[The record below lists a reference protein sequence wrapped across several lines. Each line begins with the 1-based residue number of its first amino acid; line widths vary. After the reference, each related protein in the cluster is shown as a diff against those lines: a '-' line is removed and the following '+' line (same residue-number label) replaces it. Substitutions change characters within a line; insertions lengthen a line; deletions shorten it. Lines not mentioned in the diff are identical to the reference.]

1 MNIRVGDKVKRISG
15 GWHGGLDVG
24 DTAIV
29 SDIIDKD
36 TIMLK
41 GHGDWVFNAQ
51 YFEVIKEEEKEKEIP
66 NVSNVSEIAKQLERL
81 KATDTEREIS
91 NLRDN
96 IRSYE
101 KSVEDGRRHMDKYYQ
116 RIREAMLEIKRLEQ
130 VNEDKVD
137 FSSEVENILNHKY
150 VEGMIV
156 TGSKSFNIYTDYIDI
171 YDEEGNR
178 FRGNKYRL
186 EFDFNNMEC
195 RIYGIEDDLCRKS
208 YWTNHDPHPHV
219 SGNNGRACWGDA
231 GSMLSMNMNEFE
243 LYASFIVVLNF
254 LQQVNT
260 SDPAGAYICNWDCI
274 DDDNNDIE
282 NPYEDV
288 NFAKCTVCDEDLSE
302 NEAVFCDECGD
313 YCCDLH
319 SYWIEDIQGYV
330 CESCYDNYYGKCAHC
345 EERFHEENLT
355 EIHGDTYCESC
366 RDELFIQC
374 DNCEEY
380 EPNDRVFCCEGCGR
394 NFCLDCEEEQDGL
407 CSECYEERE
416 EEEDDE
422 C

>member
-1 MNIRVGDKVKRISG
+1 MDIRVGDKVKRISG

-41 GHGDWVFNAQ
+41 GYGDWKFYIPN
-51 YFEVIKEEEKEKEIP
+51 FKIIREEEKEKEIP
-66 NVSNVSEIAKQLERL
+66 NVSNVNEIAKQLEGL
-81 KATDTEREIS
+81 KATDTERQIS
-91 NLRDN
+91 RLKDN
-96 IRSYE
+96 IKSYE
-101 KSVEDGRRHMDKYYQ
+101 ESVENGRKHMDRYYKK
-116 RIREAMLEIKRLEQ
+116 IREAMLEIKRLEQ

-171 YDEEGNR
+171 YDEDGNR

-186 EFDFNNMEC
+186 EFNFNDMEC

-208 YWTNHDPHPHV
+208 YWTKHDPHPHV
-219 SGNNGRACWGDA
+219 NGDSGRACWGDA

-260 SDPAGAYICNWDCI
+260 NDPAGAYICNWDCI
-274 DDDNNDIE
+274 DDDDNDIE
-282 NPYEDV
+282 NPYENV

-302 NEAVFCDECGD
+302 DEATYCDECGE
-313 YCCDLH
+313 YCCDSH
-319 SYWIEDIQGYV
+319 AYWIDDNQWYV
-330 CESCYDNYYGKCAHC
+330 CEHCYDNYYGKCAHC

-355 EIHGDTYCESC
+355 EIHGDTYCEHC

-394 NFCLDCEEEQDGL
+394 NFCLDCEEEQEGL

-416 EEEDDE
+416 EEENDE

>member
-1 MNIRVGDKVKRISG
+1 MDIRVGDKVKRISG

-41 GHGDWVFNAQ
+41 GYGDWKFYIPN
-51 YFEVIKEEEKEKEIP
+51 FKIIREEEKEKEIP
-66 NVSNVSEIAKQLERL
+66 NVSNVSEIAKQLEGL
-81 KATDTEREIS
+81 KATDTERQIS
-91 NLRDN
+91 RLKDN
-96 IRSYE
+96 IKSYE
-101 KSVEDGRRHMDKYYQ
+101 ESVEDGRKHMDKYYK

-156 TGSKSFNIYTDYIDI
+156 TGNKSFNIYTDYIDI
-171 YDEEGNR
+171 YDEDGNR

-186 EFDFNNMEC
+186 EFNFNDMEC

-208 YWTNHDPHPHV
+208 YWTKHDPHPHV
-219 SGNNGRACWGDA
+219 NGDSGRACWGDA

-260 SDPAGAYICNWDCI
+260 NDPAGAYICNWDCI

-282 NPYEDV
+282 NPYENV

-302 NEAVFCDECGD
+302 DEATYCDECGE
-313 YCCDLH
+313 YCCDSH
-319 SYWIEDIQGYV
+319 AYWIDDNQWYV
-330 CESCYDNYYGKCAHC
+330 CEHCYDNYYGKCAHC

-355 EIHGDTYCESC
+355 EIHGDTYCEHC

-416 EEEDDE
+416 EEEDE

>member
-1 MNIRVGDKVKRISG
+1 MDIRVGDKVKRIEG
-15 GWHGGLDVG
+15 GSHGGLNVG

-29 SDIIDKD
+29 SDIIDEF

-41 GHGDWVFNAQ
+41 GHGNWKFHIPN
-51 YFEVIKEEEKEKEIP
+51 FEVIKEKENKKEIP
-66 NVSNVSEIAKQLERL
+66 NVNNVSEIAKQLERL

-101 KSVEDGRRHMDKYYQ
+101 ESVENGRKHMDRYYKK
-116 RIREAMLEIKRLEQ
+116 IREAMLEIKRLEQ

-171 YDEEGNR
+171 YDEDGNR

-186 EFDFNNMEC
+186 EFNFNDMEC

-208 YWTNHDPHPHV
+208 YWTKHDPHPHV
-219 SGNNGRACWGDA
+219 NGESGRACWGDA

-260 SDPAGAYICNWDCI
+260 SDPAGEYICNWDCI

-282 NPYEDV
+282 NPYENV

-302 NEAVFCDECGD
+302 DEATYCDECGE
-313 YCCDLH
+313 YCCDSH
-319 SYWIEDIQGYV
+319 AYWIDDNQWYV
-330 CESCYDNYYGKCAHC
+330 CEHCYDNYYGRCAHC

-355 EIHGDTYCESC
+355 EIHGDTYCEHC

-374 DNCEEY
+374 DNCDEY
-380 EPNDRVFCCEGCGR
+380 EPNDRVFYCEGCGKH
-394 NFCLDCEEEQDGL
+394 FCLDCEEEQDGL

-416 EEEDDE
+416 EEEDE

>member
-1 MNIRVGDKVKRISG
+1 MDIRVGDKVKRISG

-29 SDIIDKD
+29 SDIIDEF

-41 GHGDWVFNAQ
+41 GHNNWKFHIPN
-51 YFEVIKEEEKEKEIP
+51 FEIIKEEKEKEIP
-66 NVSNVSEIAKQLERL
+66 NVNNVSEIAKQLEGL
-81 KATDTEREIS
+81 KATDTERQIS
-91 NLRDN
+91 RLKDN
-96 IRSYE
+96 IKSYE
-101 KSVEDGRRHMDKYYQ
+101 ESVENGKKHMDRYYKK
-116 RIREAMLEIKRLEQ
+116 IRETMLEIKRLEQ

-156 TGSKSFNIYTDYIDI
+156 TGNKSFNIYTDYIDI
-171 YDEEGNR
+171 YDEDGNR

-186 EFDFNNMEC
+186 EFNFNDMEC

-208 YWTNHDPHPHV
+208 YWTKHDPHPHV
-219 SGNNGRACWGDA
+219 NGDSGRACWGDA

-260 SDPAGAYICNWDCI
+260 NDPAGAYICNWDCI

-282 NPYEDV
+282 NPYENV

-302 NEAVFCDECGD
+302 DEATYCDECGE
-313 YCCDLH
+313 YCCDSH
-319 SYWIEDIQGYV
+319 AYWIDDNQWYV
-330 CESCYDNYYGKCAHC
+330 CEHCYDNYYGRCAHC
-345 EERFHEENLT
+345 GERFHEENLT
-355 EIHGDTYCESC
+355 EVKEDTYCESC

-374 DNCEEY
+374 DNCDEY
-380 EPNDRVFCCEGCGR
+380 EPNDRVFYCEGCGKH
-394 NFCLDCEEEQDGL
+394 FCLDCEEEQDGL

-416 EEEDDE
+416 EEENDE

>member
-1 MNIRVGDKVKRISG
+1 MDIRVGDKVKRISG

-41 GHGDWVFNAQ
+41 GYGDWKFYIPN
-51 YFEVIKEEEKEKEIP
+51 FKIIREEEKEKEIH
-66 NVSNVSEIAKQLERL
+66 NVSNVSEIAKQLEGL
-81 KATDTEREIS
+81 KATDTERQIS
-91 NLRDN
+91 RLKDN
-96 IRSYE
+96 IKSYE
-101 KSVEDGRRHMDKYYQ
+101 ESVENGRKHMDKYYK

-130 VNEDKVD
+130 VNEDKTD
-137 FSSEVENILNHKY
+137 FSSEIENILNHKY

-156 TGSKSFNIYTDYIDI
+156 TGNKSFNIYTDYIDI
-171 YDEEGNR
+171 YDEDGNR

-186 EFDFNNMEC
+186 EFNFNDMEC

-208 YWTNHDPHPHV
+208 YWTKHDPHPHV
-219 SGNNGRACWGDA
+219 NGDSGRACWGDA

-260 SDPAGAYICNWDCI
+260 SDPAGEYICNWDCI

-282 NPYEDV
+282 NPYENV

-302 NEAVFCDECGD
+302 DEATYCEECGEYYSD
-313 YCCDLH
+313 SH
-319 SYWIEDIQGYV
+319 SYWIEDIQLYV
-330 CESCYDNYYGKCAHC
+330 CEHCYDNYYGKCAHC

-355 EIHGDTYCESC
+355 EIHGDTYCEHC

-374 DNCEEY
+374 DNCEAY

-416 EEEDDE
+416 EEEDE

>member
-1 MNIRVGDKVKRISG
+1 MDVRVGDKVKRISG

-29 SDIIDKD
+29 SDVIDEN

-41 GHGDWVFNAQ
+41 GHGDWKFYIPN
-51 YFEVIKEEEKEKEIP
+51 FKIIREEEKEKEIP
-66 NVSNVSEIAKQLERL
+66 NVSNVSEIAKQLEGL
-81 KATDTEREIS
+81 KATDTERQIS
-91 NLRDN
+91 RLKDN
-96 IRSYE
+96 IKSYE
-101 KSVEDGRRHMDKYYQ
+101 ESVENGRKHMDRYYKK
-116 RIREAMLEIKRLEQ
+116 IREAMLEIKRLEQ

-171 YDEEGNR
+171 YDEDGNR

-186 EFDFNNMEC
+186 EFNFNDMEC

-208 YWTNHDPHPHV
+208 YWTKHDPHPHV
-219 SGNNGRACWGDA
+219 NGESGRACWGDA

-260 SDPAGAYICNWDCI
+260 SDPAGEYICNWDCI

-282 NPYEDV
+282 NPYENV
-288 NFAKCTVCDEDLSE
+288 NFAKCTVCDENLSE
-302 NEAVFCDECGD
+302 DEATYCDECGE
-313 YCCDLH
+313 YCCDSH
-319 SYWIEDIQGYV
+319 AYWIDDNQWYV
-330 CESCYDNYYGKCAHC
+330 CEHCYDNYYGRCAHC
-345 EERFHEENLT
+345 GERFHEEGLT
-355 EIHGDTYCESC
+355 DIKGDTYCEHC

-416 EEEDDE
+416 EEEDE